1 MTKKGALIICLVTI
15 ISWSCVPNQRI
26 LNSAAENNGSER
38 AAKDVTTGNV
48 APVVT
53 TFEQDLTAMRNADF
67 KFIIAFRRKD
77 GQPLDAA
84 DKSLIAKAGSGAN
97 RRRLS
102 DEGRAVILGSNF
114 QFTASEF
121 NDLTER
127 FTMENHSKPDSGSL
141 YSNAT
146 PAPTHGI
153 HDRRER

>member
-1 MTKKGALIICLVTI
+1 MTKKRALIICLVTI
-15 ISWSCVPNQRI
+15 ISWSCGPNQRI
-26 LNSAAENNGSER
+26 LNSATENNRNDPATTAVS
-38 AAKDVTTGNV
+38 TGNV

-53 TFEQDLTAMRNADF
+53 TFEQDLNAMRNADF

-84 DKSLIAKAGSGAN
+84 DRSLIGKAGSGAN

-102 DEGRAVILGSNF
+102 DGGRAVIIGSNF
-114 QFTASEF
+114 QFTAWEF

-127 FTMENHSKPDSGSL
+127 FTMENYSKPDSGSL

-146 PAPTHGI
+146 PPTHGI
-153 HDRRER
+153 NERRER